1 MTDDA
6 SKTADRGKRTNLGKW
21 ALAGAVLIAGV
32 AVGVALNRSASGP
45 GAAAQ
50 ASGSSEAGDPLAAL
64 RARTVE
70 APKDGAAWQALGDA
84 YFARGMFVDA
94 AAAFDHA
101 TQVAPEKALGWSS
114 LGEAR
119 VMASERDPMPA
130 PALAAFQRAQGLDA
144 KDPRARYFLAVQRDL
159 TGDHAG
165 AIGDWLALLADT
177 PPGAPW
183 ESDLRRTIEQ
193 VGKINK
199 IEVTV
204 KLAAMRQPAP
214 QAARAIAG
222 PNAQDLQAAIAIP
235 PSEQREMA
243 EGMVARLEARLR
255 ANSANVE
262 GWVMLMRSRV
272 TLGQGDKAS
281 AALRAAVAANPA
293 RAGEL
298 RQEAA
303 ALGVR

>member
-6 SKTADRGKRTNLGKW
+6 SKTADPAGRINPGKLVLAA
-21 ALAGAVLIAGV
+21 ALLIAGV
-32 AVGVALNRSASGP
+32 AVGVALNRSSSAP
-45 GAAAQ
+45 GAATQ
-50 ASGSSEAGDPLAAL
+50 AIAEASDPLAAL

-70 APKDGAAWQALGDA
+70 APKDGAAWRALGDA
-84 YFARGMFVDA
+84 YFARGLFVDA
-94 AAAFDHA
+94 AAAFERA
-101 TQVAPEKALGWSS
+101 TQAAPDKADGWSS

-130 PALAAFQRAQGLDA
+130 LALAAFQRAHGLDP

-165 AIGDWLALLADT
+165 AIGDWLALLGDT

-199 IEVTV
+199 IEVV
-204 KLAAMRQPAP
+204 HKLAAVRPP
-214 QAARAIAG
+214 PPLAARPTAG
-222 PNAQDLQAAIAIP
+222 PDAQDLQAATAIP

-243 EGMVARLEARLR
+243 EGMVARLETRLR
-255 ANSANVE
+255 SDPANFE

-272 TLGQGDKAS
+272 TLGQPDKAS
-281 AALRAAVAANPA
+281 SALRAAVAANPA
-293 RAGEL
+293 RVAEL
-298 RQEAA
+298 RREAA
-303 ALGVR
+303 ALGVL